1 MNHLRQELSPVL
13 PGAYELIAER
23 AREVLEARLA
33 ARKLVD
39 FDGPR
44 GYAFSA
50 ISLGRSRPIQ
60 VPSRVPTG
68 VEARLRLV
76 QPLLELR
83 VPFEL
88 SLAELDDVDRGADD
102 IELEPVADAARK
114 LADLE
119 DKAVFYGVE
128 AAGIAG
134 LLTTSTQPQLPL
146 NPDFQDFPDQVSAAI
161 AQLHSAGVSGPYAI
175 ALDELSY
182 AALLRSTGPGG
193 YPTLNH
199 VRKLVEG
206 PAVFA
211 PSLSGALVIS
221 LRGGDFIL
229 TVGQDASIGYLS
241 HDSEKVRLYLEETL
255 TFRSLSPE
263 AIVPLPPA
271 IPR

>member
-13 PGAYELIAER
+13 PRAYELIAAR
-23 AREVLEARLA
+23 AREVLESRLA

-50 ISLGRSRPIQ
+50 VSLGRSRAIQ
-60 VPSRVPTG
+60 VSG
-68 VEARLRLV
+68 VDARLRLV
-76 QPLLELR
+76 QPLMELR

-119 DKAVFYGVE
+119 DKAVFYGVD
-128 AAGIAG
+128 AAGIGG
-134 LLTTSTQPQLPL
+134 LLTTSTQPHLPL
-146 NPDFQDFPDQVSAAI
+146 NPDFRDFPDQVSAAI
-161 AQLHSAGVSGPYAI
+161 AQLHSAGVAGPYAI
-175 ALDELSY
+175 ALDEPSY

-241 HDSEKVRLYLEETL
+241 HDQEKVRLYLEETL

-263 AIVPLPPA
+263 AVVPLPPA
-271 IPR
+271 GSR

>member
-1 MNHLRQELSPVL
+1 L
-13 PGAYELIAER
+13 PRAYELIAER
-23 AREVLEARLA
+23 AREVLESRLA

-50 ISLGRSRPIQ
+50 VSLGRSRPIQ
-60 VPSRVPTG
+60 VTPSVQG
-68 VEARLRLV
+68 RLRLV

-102 IELEPVADAARK
+102 IELDAVADAAST

-128 AAGIAG
+128 AAGIGG
-134 LLTTSTQPQLPL
+134 LLTTSTQPKLPL
-146 NPDFQDFPDQVSAAI
+146 NPDFTDFPDQISAAI

-175 ALDELSY
+175 ALDEVSY

-199 VRKLVEG
+199 IRKLVEG

-221 LRGGDFIL
+221 LRGGDFVL

-241 HDSEKVRLYLEETL
+241 HDQEKVRLYLEETL
-255 TFRSLSPE
+255 TFRALSPE
-263 AIVPLPPA
+263 AVVQLPPT
-271 IPR
+271 IGR

>member
-1 MNHLRQELSPVL
+1 VNHLRQELSPVL
-13 PGAYELIAER
+13 PKAYEMIADR

-44 GYAFSA
+44 GYEFSA
-50 ISLGRSRPIQ
+50 VSLGRSRPIS
-60 VPSRVPTG
+60 VSPG
-68 VEARLRLV
+68 VEGRLRAVL
-76 QPLLELR
+76 PLLELR

-102 IELEPVADAARK
+102 IELEPVAEAARK

-128 AAGIAG
+128 AAGIEG
-134 LLTTSTQPQLPL
+134 MLTTTTQPKLPF
-146 NPDFQDFPDQVSAAI
+146 NPDFRDFTDQVSAAI
-161 AQLHSAGVSGPYAI
+161 AQLHAAGVAGPYAI
-175 ALDELSY
+175 ALDEHSY
-182 AALLRSTGPGG
+182 ASLLRSTGPGG

-206 PAVFA
+206 PSVFA

-221 LRGGDFIL
+221 LRGGDFRL

-263 AIVPLPPA
+263 AVVQLPA
-271 IPR
+271 AG

>member
-13 PGAYELIAER
+13 PRAYEMIAAR

-44 GYAFSA
+44 GYEFSA
-50 ISLGRSRPIQ
+50 ISLGRSKPIQ
-60 VPSRVPTG
+60 VGPNVQG
-68 VEARLRLV
+68 RLRLV

-102 IELEPVADAARK
+102 IELDPVADAARK

-128 AAGIAG
+128 AAGIEG
-134 LLTTSTQPQLPL
+134 LLSSSTQPKLTL
-146 NPDFQDFPDQVSAAI
+146 STDFSDFPNQISAAL
-161 AQLHSAGVSGPYAI
+161 AQLHAAGVAGPYAI
-175 ALDELSY
+175 ALDETSY

-221 LRGGDFIL
+221 LRGGDFKL

-255 TFRSLSPE
+255 TFRSLTPE
-263 AIVPLPPA
+263 AVVSLPLA
-271 IPR
+271 AAR

>member
-1 MNHLRQELSPVL
+1 VNHLRQELSPVL
-13 PGAYELIAER
+13 PKAYELIATQ

-44 GYAFSA
+44 GYEYSA
-50 ISLGRSRPIQ
+50 VPLGRAGRIQ
-60 VPSRVPTG
+60 VGPNID
-68 VEARLRLV
+68 ARLRQVL
-76 QPLLELR
+76 PLLELR

-88 SLAELDDVDRGADD
+88 QLAELDNVDRGADD
-102 IELEPVADAARK
+102 IELEPVAEAARK

-128 AAGIAG
+128 AAGIGG
-134 LLTTSTQPQLPL
+134 LLPTSTQPRLPV
-146 NPDFQDFPDQVSAAI
+146 NPDFRDFTDQVSGAI
-161 AQLHSAGVSGPYAI
+161 AQLQTAGVAGPYAI
-175 ALDELSY
+175 ALDEVSY
-182 AALLRSTGPGG
+182 TNLLRSTGPGG

-211 PSLSGALVIS
+211 PSISGALVIS
-221 LRGGDFIL
+221 LRGGDFVL
-229 TVGQDASIGYLS
+229 TIGQDTSIGYLS
-241 HDSEKVRLYLEETL
+241 HDQEKVRMYLEETL

-263 AIVPLPPA
+263 AVVALPYA
-271 IPR
+271 GAR

>member
-13 PGAYELIAER
+13 PRAYEMIAAR

-44 GYAFSA
+44 GYEFSA
-50 ISLGRSRPIQ
+50 VSLGRSRPIQ
-60 VPSRVPTG
+60 VGANVQG
-68 VEARLRLV
+68 RLRLV

-88 SLAELDDVDRGADD
+88 SLADLDDVDRGADD
-102 IELEPVADAARK
+102 IELDPVAEAARK

-128 AAGIAG
+128 AAGITG
-134 LLTTSTQPQLPL
+134 LLPSSTQPKLTIS
-146 NPDFQDFPDQVSAAI
+146 PDLSDFTDQVSAAI
-161 AQLHSAGVSGPYAI
+161 AQLHAAGVAGPYAI
-175 ALDELSY
+175 ALDEPSY

-199 VRKLVEG
+199 VRKLVDG
-206 PAVFA
+206 PSVFA

-221 LRGGDFIL
+221 LRGGDFKL

-255 TFRSLSPE
+255 TFRSLTPE
-263 AIVPLPPA
+263 AVVQLPLA
-271 IPR
+271 AAR

>member
-13 PGAYELIAER
+13 PRAYEMITSR
-23 AREVLEARLA
+23 AREVLQARLA

-44 GYAFSA
+44 GYEFSA
-50 ISLGRSRPIQ
+50 VSLGRSRPVQ
-60 VPSRVPTG
+60 VAPNVQG
-68 VEARLRLV
+68 RLRLV

-83 VPFEL
+83 VPFDL

-102 IELEPVADAARK
+102 IDLDPVADAARR

-134 LLTTSTQPQLPL
+134 LLPSSTQPKLPL
-146 NPDFQDFPDQVSAAI
+146 STDFSDFPDQISAAI
-161 AQLHSAGVSGPYAI
+161 AQLHAAGVAGPYAI
-175 ALDELSY
+175 ALDEPSY

-199 VRKLVEG
+199 VRKLVDG

-221 LRGGDFIL
+221 LRGGDFKL

-263 AIVPLPPA
+263 AVVQLPLTA
-271 IPR
+271 AR

>member
-1 MNHLRQELSPVL
+1 VNHLRQELSPIL
-13 PGAYELIAER
+13 PRAYELIAAR
-23 AREVLEARLA
+23 AREVLESRLA
-33 ARKLVD
+33 ARRLVD

-50 ISLGRSRPIQ
+50 VSLGRSRPIQ
-60 VPSRVPTG
+60 VPSG
-68 VEARLRLV
+68 VDARLRLV

-119 DKAVFYGVE
+119 DKAVFYGVD
-128 AAGIAG
+128 AAGISG
-134 LLTTSTQPQLPL
+134 LITTSTQPQLPL
-146 NPDFQDFPDQVSAAI
+146 NPDFQDFPDQISAAL
-161 AQLHSAGVSGPYAI
+161 AQLHSAGVAGPYAI

-211 PSLSGALVIS
+211 PSLKGALVIS
-221 LRGGDFIL
+221 LRGGDFVL

-241 HDSEKVRLYLEETL
+241 HDSSTVRLYLEETL

-263 AIVPLPPA
+263 AVVPLPLA
-271 IPR
+271 GPR